1 MGFSYYRMKRKQLE
15 VKILF
20 RKHWTGGGYGTYGA
34 DFRSYMQVYSYE
46 KSPHIQNNIIVKG
59 VYNMA
64 GEKDNRKN
72 PTDIKKK
79 VNVGDMVDIKG
90 GLEKG
95 KKGKVVIVRENSVI
109 VEIGRNTKKDE
120 PINTVV
126 NHKNYKLIK

>member
-1 MGFSYYRMKRKQLE
+1 MTE
-15 VKILF
+15 
-20 RKHWTGGGYGTYGA
+20 
-34 DFRSYMQVYSYE
+34 E
-46 KSPHIQNNIIVKG
+46 K
-59 VYNMA
+59 A
-64 GEKDNRKN
+64 NRKN
-72 PTDIKKK
+72 PTDSKIKVK
-79 VNVGDMVDIKG
+79 VGDMIDIKS